1 MSDISKYERE
11 LISRESSDKPAH
23 ALEER
28 PRHEKRRERNIK
40 QFDEEYKEALKKAAN
55 TDMLLQEEAGYL
67 EAEGMEK
74 TFRYKQEDIADAVD
88 LATSN
93 KKFSLKLTDFG
104 PYTLDYTRNGRDLV
118 IAGKKGHVAAFDWR
132 LGSLHCELN
141 LNETVHDV
149 KYLHNNQFFAT
160 AQKKFV
166 FIYDK
171 KGTEIHKLKDH
182 QNQTMLDFLPYHFL
196 LASAGNS
203 SYLKYTDTS
212 TGQLVSELPT
222 KLGPTVSM
230 AHNPWNAVMHLGHG
244 NGQVTLWAP
253 KMKQPL
259 VKIQN
264 SRGPVR
270 SLAINRNGNYMACLG
285 TDKTVKIWDIRKFEE
300 LDTYYTP
307 TQANDV
313 TISDTGLLS
322 VSWGPHVTI
331 WKDVFKS
338 HQDAPYMTHLIPSSQ
353 IQRAKFVPFEDI
365 LGVGHSKGIDSLI
378 IPGAGES
385 NYDAMELNPFETANM
400 RKEGEI
406 KSLLNKLQPDMIT
419 LDPNVIG
426 NIKRDDVR
434 LSKEEEKELY
444 ADKPGEVSEDED
456 EPLKDYVKTKKSLQ
470 KFKKKKGKFEVELR
484 KHRKDRVQGNLESQ
498 HAASEDSGVTKRK
511 VHPTKRNKLDSA
523 LSRFN

>member
-1 MSDISKYERE
+1 MSDLSRFERE
-11 LISRESSDKPAH
+11 LTSTEGKLPVH
-23 ALEER
+23 ALDGKKNDSR
-28 PRHEKRRERNIK
+28 RQRHVKK
-40 QFDEEYKEALKKAAN
+40 FDEDYKEALKKAAN
-55 TDMLLQEEAGYL
+55 TDMLLQEEAGFL

-74 TFRYKQEDIADAVD
+74 TFRYKQEDIAEAVD
-88 LATSN
+88 LSTSN
-93 KKFSLKLTDFG
+93 KKFKLTLPDFG

-132 LGSLHCELN
+132 LGTLHCELN
-141 LNETVHDV
+141 LNETIHDV

-182 QNQTMLDFLPYHFL
+182 QNQTLLDFLPYHFL

-212 TGQLVSELPT
+212 TGKLVSELPT

-230 AHNPWNAVMHLGHG
+230 AQNPWNAVMHLGHT

-259 VKIQN
+259 VKLQS
-264 SRGPVR
+264 SRGPIR
-270 SLAINRNGNYMACLG
+270 SLAINRNGNYMACVG
-285 TDKTVKIWDIRKFEE
+285 TDKTVKIWDVRKFEE

-307 TQANDV
+307 TQANNV

-331 WKDVFKS
+331 WKDTFKT

-365 LGVGHSKGIDSLI
+365 LGVGHNKGIESLI

-385 NYDAMELNPFETANM
+385 NYDAMELNPFETSNM

-426 NIKRDDVR
+426 NINRGDLQEK
-434 LSKEEEKELY
+434 LSTEDQKEIF
-444 ADKPGEVSEDED
+444 ADKPGEISEDED
-456 EPLKDYVKTKKSLQ
+456 APLKDFVKTKKALK
-470 KFKKKKGKFEVELR
+470 KFKKKKGKYEVADRAKRIE
-484 KHRKDRVQGNLESQ
+484 RVQDNQSSRVQ
-498 HAASEDSGVTKRK
+498 KQN
-511 VHPTKRNKLDSA
+511 VHPTKRNLDSA

>member
-1 MSDISKYERE
+1 MSDLTKFERE
-11 LISRESSDKPAH
+11 LVSQEGTTPKH
-23 ALEER
+23 ALEQS
-28 PRHEKRRERNIK
+28 KGNVRRQRK
-40 QFDEEYKEALKKAAN
+40 VKKFDDDYKEALQKAAN

-74 TFRYKQEDIADAVD
+74 TFRYKQEDIAEAVD

-93 KKFSLKLTDFG
+93 KKFALKLPDFG

-118 IAGKKGHVAAFDWR
+118 IGGRKGHVAAFDWR
-132 LGSLHCELN
+132 LGTLHCELN

-171 KGTEIHKLKDH
+171 KGTEIHKLSDH
-182 QNQTMLDFLPYHFL
+182 QNQTMLEFLPYHFL
-196 LASAGNS
+196 LASSGNS

-212 TGQLVSELPT
+212 TGHLVSELAT

-230 AHNPWNAVMHLGHG
+230 AQNPWNAVVHLGHN

-259 VKIQN
+259 VKLQN

-270 SLAINRNGNYMACLG
+270 SIAINRNGNYMAAVG
-285 TDKTVKIWDIRKFEE
+285 TDKTVKVWDIRKFEE

-313 TISDTGLLS
+313 TISDTGLMC
-322 VSWGPHVTI
+322 VSWGPHVTV

-338 HQDAPYMTHLIPSSQ
+338 HQETPYMTHLIPSSR

-365 LGVGHSKGIDSLI
+365 LGVGHAKGVESLI
-378 IPGAGES
+378 IPGSGES
-385 NYDAMELNPFETANM
+385 NYDAMELNPFETSNM
-400 RKEGEI
+400 RKEGEV
-406 KSLLNKLQPDMIT
+406 KALLNKLQPDMIT
-419 LDPNVIG
+419 LDPNIIG
-426 NIKRDDVR
+426 NIRRDDTPK
-434 LSKEEEKELY
+434 LTEDEQKEIF

-456 EPLKDYVKTKKSLQ
+456 APLKDFVKTKRSLQ
-470 KFKKKKGKFEVELR
+470 KFKKKKGQYEVMNHARRVEQAR
-484 KHRKDRVQGNLESQ
+484 NREADRV
-498 HAASEDSGVTKRK
+498 TKQK
-511 VHPTKRNKLDSA
+511 VHPTKRRLDSA
-523 LSRFN
+523 LSRFD